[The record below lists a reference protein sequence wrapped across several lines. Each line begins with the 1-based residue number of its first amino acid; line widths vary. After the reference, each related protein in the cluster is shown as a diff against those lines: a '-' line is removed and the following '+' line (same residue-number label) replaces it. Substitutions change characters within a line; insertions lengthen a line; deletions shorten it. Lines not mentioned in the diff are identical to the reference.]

1 MSEVS
6 YIKVWCE
13 YDFNGS
19 FGGNNNEEVFIVS
32 SAMSTEDIETKI
44 LNELMAYT
52 SLEEED
58 LEDLWDWEFI
68 EVKELK

>member
-1 MSEVS
+1 MK

-19 FGGNNNEEVFIVS
+19 FGGNNNEEVFEVDENMNAS
-32 SAMSTEDIETKI
+32 DI
-44 LNELMAYT
+44 NEKFVNYLSNMT
-52 SLEEED
+52 SLSEED

-68 EVKELK
+68 EIKELK

>member
-13 YDFNGS
+13 YDFNGN
-19 FGGNNNEEVFIVS
+19 FGGNNNEEVFIVP
-32 SAMSTEDIETKI
+32 STMDIETKI
-44 LNELMAYT
+44 LNELMSRTLLA
-52 SLEEED
+52 ED
-58 LEDLWDWEFI
+58 ELEDLWDWEFI

>member
-32 SAMSTEDIETKI
+32 SAMFTEDIETMI

-52 SLEEED
+52 SLEEDE
-58 LEDLWDWEFI
+58 LEGLYDWEWI

>member
-19 FGGNNNEEVFIVS
+19 FGGNNNEEVFTVYEN
-32 SAMSTEDIETKI
+32 MSVEDI
-44 LNELMAYT
+44 NEKVSKLLRGST
-52 SLEEED
+52 GLSDED

>member
-1 MSEVS
+1 MSEVN

-19 FGGNNNEEVFIVS
+19 FGGNNNEEVFTVYEN
-32 SAMSTEDIETKI
+32 MSVEGI
-44 LNELMAYT
+44 NEKVVDYLSKVTYL
-52 SLEEED
+52 SKED
-58 LEDLWDWEFI
+58 LENLWDWEFI

>member
-19 FGGNNNEEVFIVS
+19 FGGNNNEEVMVVETGLSRKEVNTLVYDYLRKVS
-32 SAMSTEDIETKI
+32 RLGKEG
-44 LNELMAYT
+44 
-52 SLEEED
+52 LEG
-58 LEDLWDWEFI
+58 LWDWEFI